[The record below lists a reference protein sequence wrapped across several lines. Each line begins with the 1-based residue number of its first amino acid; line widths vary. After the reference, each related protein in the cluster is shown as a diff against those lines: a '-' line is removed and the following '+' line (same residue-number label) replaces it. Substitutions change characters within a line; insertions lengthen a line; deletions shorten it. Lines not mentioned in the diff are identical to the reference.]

1 MSIRETHQPL
11 SITQRVRDR
20 LEKQASGVQA
30 TGLSRAGY
38 NHTTHQLKPSQSS
51 GNQDALSEQFLGL
64 LVSPGAEPGISKPGP
79 DPKSEENFKPPFG
92 TKSFFSPHKLQEES
106 KEKCAEERAPFSLE
120 IQNTSIGPLTL
131 QGNWAN
137 GVLQLSLKLPKP
149 LAQTEQKVLCAML
162 SKGLSSQLGVPLEV
176 SIA

>member
-20 LEKQASGVQA
+20 LEKQASGVQT
-30 TGLSRAGY
+30 TGLAQEGMANSVHPLMAS
-38 NHTTHQLKPSQSS
+38 HDPS
-51 GNQDALSEQFLGL
+51 NQDELSEQFLGL
-64 LVSPGAEPGISKPGP
+64 LVNPGADQEGNKNTAEPRSA
-79 DPKSEENFKPPFG
+79 ENFKPPFG
-92 TKSFFSPHKLQEES
+92 TKSFFSPHKIQEES
-106 KEKCAEERAPFSLE
+106 TEKRAEKKSPFSLE

-131 QGNWAN
+131 QGNWSN

-149 LAQTEQKVLCAML
+149 LSQAEQKVLCAML
-162 SKGLSSQLGVPLEV
+162 SKGLSGQLGVPLEV